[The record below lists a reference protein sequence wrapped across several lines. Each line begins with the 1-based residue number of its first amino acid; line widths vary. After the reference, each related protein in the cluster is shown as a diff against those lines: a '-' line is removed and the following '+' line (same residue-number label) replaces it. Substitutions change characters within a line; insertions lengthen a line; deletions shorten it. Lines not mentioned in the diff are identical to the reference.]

1 MILIIVWF
9 LEFKTPLE
17 PFEWDLIQEEGNTEY
32 INNNDTTDGD
42 LSP

>member
-32 INNNDTTDGD
+32 INDTTDRD